1 MEAPHPSPFIHNPTH
16 PHTHKTTLIFLHGTS
31 QTGPELASILLSF
44 PIPPPV
50 RSLSTSSNSDPLTQ
64 NQAETKTLAEL
75 LPNTRFVFPTGSPKK
90 TTVFAGL
97 ETNSWFNI
105 HTFVDRT
112 VGETEQI
119 PGLAE
124 SINYLSS
131 LINDEVEELVKA
143 RVRREEAGDRIVVG
157 GFSSGAALAVLGFLS
172 GEFERRERIGA
183 VVALSGWLPFRAQI
197 DKVIENHKEVGDGER
212 KWAVRK
218 YVRQLLYMN
227 DGVQGDKM
235 EKMREEKA
243 EILICHGKK
252 DVKVRYEWGVEMTGV
267 LKRMGQKI
275 ECRSYEGLEHWVCG
289 EEMLHVGGFVE
300 GVWEGLE

>member
-1 MEAPHPSPFIHNPTH
+1 MHNPIH

-50 RSLSTSSNSDPLTQ
+50 RSLLTSPNSNPLTQ
-64 NQAETKTLAEL
+64 DQTETKSLTEL

-97 ETNSWFNI
+97 ETNSWFDI

-119 PGLAE
+119 LGLAE

-143 RVRREEAGDRIVVG
+143 GVRRGEAGDRIVVG
-157 GFSSGAALAVLGFLS
+157 GFSSGAALAVLGLLS
-172 GEFERRERIGA
+172 GELERRERIGA

-197 DKVIENHKEVGDGER
+197 DKVIENHKGVRDEER
-212 KWAVRK
+212 MRAVRK
-218 YVRQLLYMN
+218 YVRQLLYLN
-227 DGVQGDKM
+227 DGAQGGQM
-235 EKMREEKA
+235 EEMREEKV

-252 DVKVRYEWGVEMTGV
+252 DLKVRYEWGVEMTGA

-275 ECRSYEGLEHWVCG
+275 ECRNYEGLEHWVCG
-289 EEMLHVGGFVE
+289 EEILDVGAFVE
-300 GVWEGLE
+300 GIWEGVK